1 MTDEARGKVFSFLEH
16 RQKELLHEA
25 RLPTRPE
32 DRPPLHFALHSLA
45 REDNIVMTRPLF
57 ELTLLH
63 LWKGDNEAKA
73 LAQMMQETTNITVPR
88 PPT

>member
-1 MTDEARGKVFSFLEH
+1 MSDEARAKVLSFLEH

-25 RLPTRPE
+25 RLPVRPE
-32 DRPPLHFALHSLA
+32 DRPPLLFALHSLA

-57 ELTLLH
+57 ELILMR
-63 LWKGDNEAKA
+63 LWQGDLEAKA
-73 LAQMMQETTNITVPR
+73 LAQMMQETTSITVPR